1 MAAGRRGGNPGM
13 SLPARSAL
21 RPSLLARARKQP
33 AHLPC
38 ARLWLAAASSRRV
51 VNSSRHV
58 AHGVFE
64 RLQQL
69 AATSRVVPPSGAVP
83 NQSAGPD
90 RTGRSKSQA
99 TRTRANIFN
108 FQCDSI
114 SIGFATTLR
123 FLKGKNT
130 GGNMEQSNGSS
141 PDRNILCL
149 FDVDGTLTAPREVRE
164 RASRRHG
171 AEPDWLSL
179 SYVCMSSRARSQC
192 PLRRCFVISVLIAKQ
207 RKVSVESRI
216 FVGTTAGDIVWT
228 DTSSLLLHNTQHL
241 NTPSGM
247 FCNVCWRGDPT
258 HRICSHCH
266 DGNSDLCLICQCVAL
281 ATLWNKDF
289 KMQNSLFSVA

>member
-58 AHGVFE
+58 AHGMFE

-69 AATSRVVPPSGAVP
+69 AATSRVEPPSGAVP

-90 RTGRSKSQA
+90 RTCRSKSQA

-108 FQCDSI
+108 FRCDSI

-123 FLKGKNT
+123 FLKGKKWNNPTVRLRT
-130 GGNMEQSNGSS
+130 GTSCAS
-141 PDRNILCL
+141 L
-149 FDVDGTLTAPREVRE
+149 TLTALWQRPERWESE
-164 RASRRHG
+164 RAVVT
-171 AEPDWLSL
+171 EPHWL
-179 SYVCMSSRARSQC
+179 VIVVICMHVIASSIAMS
-192 PLRRCFVISVLIAKQ
+192 PPPVL
-207 RKVSVESRI
+207 
-216 FVGTTAGDIVWT
+216 
-228 DTSSLLLHNTQHL
+228 
-241 NTPSGM
+241 
-247 FCNVCWRGDPT
+247 CN
-258 HRICSHCH
+258 
-266 DGNSDLCLICQCVAL
+266 
-281 ATLWNKDF
+281 
-289 KMQNSLFSVA
+289 